1 MNKFKKLVIL
11 GIVSLLFIGNIVFA
25 APQPQ
30 KIAVVDLQK
39 VVAKSSQ
46 VQSLKA
52 LRERRNKE
60 LAAFIK
66 NAQADVNKQ
75 TTAAKKKSV
84 AANYEKQIQ
93 SKREANA
100 KEYTTKLKAADANI
114 TAIIRQKATAM
125 GYTMVIPKASVICGG
140 DDITASILPLIK

>member
-1 MNKFKKLVIL
+1 MKLSKIIISGLMV
-11 GIVSLLFIGNIVFA
+11 LFMAGNLAFA

-52 LRERRNKE
+52 LRERKNKE
-60 LAAFIK
+60 LLNFIK
-66 NAQADVNKQ
+66 TAQADINKQ
-75 TTAAKKKSV
+75 TDPAKKKSL

-93 SKREANA
+93 AKREANN
-100 KEYTTKLKAADANI
+100 KEYTTKLKAADDNI
-114 TAIIRQKATAM
+114 TSLISKKATEM
-125 GYTMVIPKASVICGG
+125 GYTMVIPKSCVISGG
-140 DDITASILPLIK
+140 DDITATILQIIK

>member
-1 MNKFKKLVIL
+1 MKLTKIIFS
-11 GIVSLLFIGNIVFA
+11 GLLVLFMAGNIAFA

-52 LRERRNKE
+52 LRDRRNKE
-60 LAAFIK
+60 LLTFIK
-66 NAQADVNKQ
+66 NAQADINKQ
-75 TTAAKKKSV
+75 TDAAKKKSL

-93 SKREANA
+93 AKREANA
-100 KEYTTKLKAADANI
+100 KEYSTKLKAADDNI
-114 TAIIRQKATAM
+114 TNLISKKATEM
-125 GYTMVIPKASVICGG
+125 GYTMVVPKASVICGG
-140 DDITASILPLIK
+140 DDITATILQIIK

>member
-1 MNKFKKLVIL
+1 MDTKKRFKMYKA
-11 GIVSLLFIGNIVFA
+11 GKKWCYA
-25 APQPQ
+25 A
-30 KIAVVDLQK
+30 
-39 VVAKSSQ
+39 VATIS
-46 VQSLKA
+46 V
-52 LRERRNKE
+52 
-60 LAAFIK
+60 AFGMAIST